1 MSPAVN
7 VDLEDVPF
15 AILEAVKARI
25 LANRARINDARLR
38 PSTRPRPQFRKTGAS
53 SSSWKLPQHGAAA
66 VDDGVALWQVQKTEY
81 TIEALYPSIDYP
93 FTWQGI
99 TFTAASDF
107 TIRFVGRVEN
117 PEATFPYYEV
127 YNPYPAYSK
136 ADFPVQTPSTLPI
149 RVFRKLTAGLS
160 PYFEYEQILETR
172 LSDRGTHFYAGG
184 YHYIEIEPI
193 EVKKGET
200 YAIIAEWRNWDNTNN
215 LNDVFQEFAYLY
227 SPDFEELT
235 GRPFFDPDD
244 PFFSA
249 AVPNQDLVSDIFHTY
264 GSLLPEYTLKPISY
278 PSSGQIYGALYRM
291 TTSFAIDDVDNA
303 KPDWAYIG
311 APTPVGGRTLPWT
324 GF

>member
-7 VDLEDVPF
+7 VDLEEVPF

-53 SSSWKLPQHGAAA
+53 NSSWRLPQHGAAA
-66 VDDGVALWQVQKTEY
+66 VDDGVALWQVHKTEY
-81 TIEALYPSIDYP
+81 TIEAQYTYITNLIP
-93 FTWQGI
+93 WQGI

-117 PEATFPYYEV
+117 PAAILPEYEV
-127 YNPYPAYSK
+127 YGPFPAYSK

-149 RVFRKLTAGLS
+149 RVFRRLTAGLWY
-160 PYFEYEQILETR
+160 YFDNEQILETR

-200 YAIIAEWRNWDNTNN
+200 YSIIAEWKHFDNTNN
-215 LNDVFQEFAYLY
+215 LNDVFQEFAYLW

-235 GRPFFDPDD
+235 GRPFFDFDD

-249 AVPNQDLVSDIFHTY
+249 AVTNQELVSDIFHTY
-264 GSLLPEYTLKPISY
+264 GSDVPEYTLKPISY
-278 PSSGQIYGALYRM
+278 PFSGQIFGALYRM